1 MPSGEKVLRT
11 SVFRFPRKVR
21 RALERVDLRGSSKY
35 FPRGTS
41 VLVPVRSIVTSK
53 LDCSNGSLTYP
64 TVEYSTV
71 GTVRTIISYFPAV

>member
-1 MPSGEKVLRT
+1 MLFLSGLGLLYPLRMIDDL
-11 SVFRFPRKVR
+11 P
-21 RALERVDLRGSSKY
+21 LERVDLRGSSKY

-41 VLVPVRSIVTSK
+41 VPVRSIVTSK

>member
-1 MPSGEKVLRT
+1 MPSVEKVLRT

-41 VLVPVRSIVTSK
+41 VPVRSIVTSK